1 VPDQSRSLAEGA
13 VTVWAKGSKKK
24 KGWNQLHI
32 EALAKHLGVSVDER
46 FDQLGEDFQEA
57 LFYGMG
63 ETKIEV
69 PWEKEGQIVPWKK
82 EFEGVC
88 RQVERHYRE
97 SESDAVKRS
106 MGRFITSRE
115 CRACTG
121 QRLRPEYLAVR
132 LSADSGEMGIQDF
145 CGSSIKEV
153 GDYLAGLS
161 LPEERVTLDRAS
173 GTLSGGEFQRVR
185 LATQLGAGLAGVLYV
200 LDEPSIGLHPLDN
213 ERLIA
218 ALLRL
223 RDAGNTVVVV
233 EHDEAMV
240 RAADQVIEIGPA
252 AGLHGGELV
261 CQGTPEEVAKLESA
275 TGRWLRRTVKKPH
288 SKRRK
293 STGELKIIDP
303 RENNLKGDE
312 VIIPLGLLVGVSGPS
327 GSGKSTLIDQILRR
341 SLARFFHRAKVE
353 PGEHERI
360 EGMELICEKCQGGGA
375 LKIDMHFLPDVWIA
389 CEACRGDRYNRET
402 LEVRYRGK
410 NVADVL
416 EMTVEEAR
424 DFFGAVPKLSAIMNA
439 LFDVGLAYVKLGQ
452 AANTL
457 SGGEAQRVKLACEL
471 SKSSLGH
478 TLYLL
483 DEPTTGLH
491 YQDVQVL
498 LEVLFRL
505 RDAGHSLV
513 VVEHNL
519 DVIAACDHLI
529 DLGPTGGEAGGY
541 VVAQGTP
548 GALMKVQE
556 SATGRALKMI
566 GSQEGS

>member
-1 VPDQSRSLAEGA
+1 
-13 VTVWAKGSKKK
+13 
-24 KGWNQLHI
+24 
-32 EALAKHLGVSVDER
+32 
-46 FDQLGEDFQEA
+46 
-57 LFYGMG
+57 
-63 ETKIEV
+63 
-69 PWEKEGQIVPWKK
+69 
-82 EFEGVC
+82 
-88 RQVERHYRE
+88 
-97 SESDAVKRS
+97 
-106 MGRFITSRE
+106 
-115 CRACTG
+115 
-121 QRLRPEYLAVR
+121 
-132 LSADSGEMGIQDF
+132 
-145 CGSSIKEV
+145 
-153 GDYLAGLS
+153 
-161 LPEERVTLDRAS
+161 
-173 GTLSGGEFQRVR
+173 
-185 LATQLGAGLAGVLYV
+185 
-200 LDEPSIGLHPLDN
+200 
-213 ERLIA
+213 
-218 ALLRL
+218 
-223 RDAGNTVVVV
+223 
-233 EHDEAMV
+233 
-240 RAADQVIEIGPA
+240 
-252 AGLHGGELV
+252 
-261 CQGTPEEVAKLESA
+261 
-275 TGRWLRRTVKKPH
+275 
-288 SKRRK
+288 
-293 STGELKIIDP
+293 
-303 RENNLKGDE
+303 
-312 VIIPLGLLVGVSGPS
+312 
-327 GSGKSTLIDQILRR
+327 
-341 SLARFFHRAKVE
+341 
-353 PGEHERI
+353 
-360 EGMELICEKCQGGGA
+360 
-375 LKIDMHFLPDVWIA
+375 MHFLPDVWIA